1 MDQIVRSETFER
13 APAKVVEEAKTYLA
27 DLKEKL
33 ARVEEALSRMA

>member
-1 MDQIVRSETFER
+1 
-13 APAKVVEEAKTYLA
+13 VVEEAKAYLA